1 MNNLRHIVEPSRLLM
16 TWQPQN
22 EAALSRTRRI
32 IGEIRREKED
42 QIVFR
47 YLQHTPDF
55 DEARRAG
62 FKGFPAFHLKDKN
75 DDEIHQGVIESLM
88 RRLPPRKR
96 EDFDDFLAQH
106 RLPSPFNHSDM
117 ALLGYTGARLPSDGF
132 ALVPDFSA
140 SEVPCDYLMEVAGVR
155 HIFGTDISFIQV
167 GDPVE
172 FVVDHDNP
180 VDQDALL
187 VICRGQKIGYA
198 NRAFKETLHRWL
210 RQYHVSAIIE
220 KLNGKP
226 ERPLVYV
233 LISVS

>member
-1 MNNLRHIVEPSRLLM
+1 MNILRHIVEPSRLLM
-16 TWQPQN
+16 TWQPLD
-22 EAALSRTRRI
+22 ETAPSRTRRI
-32 IGEIRREKED
+32 IGEIRCEKD
-42 QIVFR
+42 GQFVFR

-55 DEARRAG
+55 DEACKAG
-62 FKGFPAFHLKDKN
+62 FKGFPAFHLKDRN
-75 DDEIHQGVIESLM
+75 DSEIHQGVIESLM

-96 EDFDDFLAQH
+96 EDFPDFLIQH

-155 HIFGTDISFIQV
+155 HILGTDLSSIHE
-167 GDPVE
+167 GDAVE
-172 FVVDHDNP
+172 FVIDRENP
-180 VDQDALL
+180 VDRDALL
-187 VICRGQKIGYA
+187 VVCHGQKIGYV
-198 NRAFKETLHRWL
+198 NRAFRETLHRWL
-210 RQYHVSAIIE
+210 KQYRVSATIE

-233 LISVS
+233 RISAE

>member
-1 MNNLRHIVEPSRLLM
+1 MNILRHIAEPSRLLM
-16 TWQPQN
+16 TWQPLD
-22 EAALSRTRRI
+22 ETASSRTRRV
-32 IGEIRREKED
+32 IGEIRREKEG

-47 YLQHTPDF
+47 YLQHTSDF
-55 DEARRAG
+55 EEARKAG
-62 FKGFPAFHLKDKN
+62 FKGFPAFHLKDK
-75 DDEIHQGVIESLM
+75 DDNEVRQGVIESLM

-106 RLPSPFNHSDM
+106 RLPSPFNNSDM

-140 SEVPCDYLMEVAGVR
+140 SEVPCDYLMEVAGLR
-155 HIFGTDISFIQV
+155 HIFGTDISSIHV

-187 VICRGQKIGYA
+187 VICQGQKIGYV
-198 NRAFKETLHRWL
+198 NRAFRETLHRWL
-210 RQYHVSAIIE
+210 KQYHVSATIE

-233 LISVS
+233 RISAN